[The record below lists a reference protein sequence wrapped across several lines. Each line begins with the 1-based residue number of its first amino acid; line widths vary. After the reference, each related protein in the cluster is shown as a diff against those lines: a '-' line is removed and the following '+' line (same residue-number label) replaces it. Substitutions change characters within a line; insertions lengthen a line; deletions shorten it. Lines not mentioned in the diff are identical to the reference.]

1 MNTVNAGA
9 RRKQG
14 HERGWASPA
23 RGAWDTGLCRGEVP
37 ELPAARCRGFAG
49 RWEGARHTRHGA
61 GSCSE
66 VWVRPGW
73 SQGYVGRRAG
83 SGPGE
88 QCVGCDRAL

>member
-14 HERGWASPA
+14 HERGWASPP
-23 RGAWDTGLCRGEVP
+23 RGAWDPGLCRGEVP

-49 RWEGARHTRHGA
+49 RWEGERHTRHGA

-66 VWVRPGW
+66 V
-73 SQGYVGRRAG
+73 
-83 SGPGE
+83 
-88 QCVGCDRAL
+88 